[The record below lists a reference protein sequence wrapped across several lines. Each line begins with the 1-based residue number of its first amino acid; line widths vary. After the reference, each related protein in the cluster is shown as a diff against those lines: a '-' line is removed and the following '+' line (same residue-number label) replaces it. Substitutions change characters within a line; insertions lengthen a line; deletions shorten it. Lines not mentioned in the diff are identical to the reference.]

1 MYSTDKFLIGRRVV
15 CMAVITSM
23 FGIQIRSGT
32 LKLVCLYMAYNCE
45 NNVSLFQC
53 RIQF

>member
-1 MYSTDKFLIGRRVV
+1 MCSLMYSTDKFLIGRRVV

-32 LKLVCLYMAYNCE
+32 SE
-45 NNVSLFQC
+45 IGLF
-53 RIQF
+53 IHGI